1 MDKTKTNRRTFLGF
15 AGSVVGSLLIPDWGQ
30 RVFPMYPRT
39 RIILPTEP
47 MIEILRDGCVVDFV
61 KGVKASGISPHEL
74 REILE
79 CRVGSVGGALGCWPD
94 MIICGNSLE
103 MRDWSRER
111 QAEYVERL
119 TEKVDGTPLV
129 TATEACEAALR
140 TVGARKIAILSP
152 MGAEHSHSAE
162 AYYRSLGFDVAGATW
177 LKAKESKDIINVTLD
192 DIVGAFDTIDSD
204 DIDTILHLGGA
215 LGIVSMIEDFEAKF
229 GKPVVSVNAATYWYA
244 LRKHGLTDPMP
255 GFGQLLMN
263 EAVAIY

>member
-1 MDKTKTNRRTFLGF
+1 MADRFGPRGVF
-15 AGSVVGSLLIPDWGQ
+15 AILVPLQNANQQPEYESMRPEGVNNQIYRFDIADQ
-30 RVFPMYPRT
+30 ARVPEAV
-39 RIILPTEP
+39 I
-47 MIEILRDGCVVDFV
+47 
-61 KGVKASGISPHEL
+61 
-74 REILE
+74 
-79 CRVGSVGGALGCWPD
+79 GSVGGALGCWPD

-119 TEKVDGTPLV
+119 AAKVDGTPLV

-177 LKAKESKDIINVTLD
+177 LKARESKDIINVTLD
-192 DIVGAFDTIDSD
+192 DIVGAFDTIGSG

-215 LGIVSMIEDFEAKF
+215 LGIVSMIEEFEAKF

-244 LRKHGLTDPMP
+244 LRKHGLSDPMP
-255 GFGQLLMN
+255 GFGQLLMK
-263 EAVAIY
+263 EAVAI